1 MSDRPPDLGAATAG
15 DVGAAPGSDQRA
27 VLLDLYDDAVPQV
40 YGYLR
45 HRCGSESLAEDLTSE
60 TFLAAVKA
68 VQWGTVAELSTGW
81 LVTVARNKL
90 VDHWRGEAR
99 RQRLLELVHD
109 EPLVEDPWDA
119 VIDSR
124 RAAETLAALGPHHR
138 SALVLR
144 YFDGLPVP
152 EVARALDRT
161 VHATEA
167 LLVRARLAFRSLYG
181 ERRSDDG

>member
-1 MSDRPPDLGAATAG
+1 MSDADLGG
-15 DVGAAPGSDQRA
+15 DRGLDQRT
-27 VLLDLYDDAVPQV
+27 VLLELYDDALPQV

-45 HRCGSESLAEDLTSE
+45 HRCGSDALAEDLTSE

-68 VQWGTVAELSTGW
+68 VQWGTVAELTTAW

-109 EPLVEDPWDA
+109 EPVVEDPWDA
-119 VIDSR
+119 VLDTR
-124 RAAETLAALGPHHR
+124 LAAETLAALGPHHR

-144 YFDGLPVP
+144 YLDGLAVP
-152 EVARALDRT
+152 DVARVLDRT

-167 LLVRARLAFRSLYG
+167 LLVRARSAFRSVYG
-181 ERRSDDG
+181 DRRGDDS

>member
-1 MSDRPPDLGAATAG
+1 MSDSAG
-15 DVGAAPGSDQRA
+15 LSGDRGGRQRTT
-27 VLLDLYDDAVPQV
+27 LLELYDHALPHV

-45 HRCGSESLAEDLTSE
+45 HRCGSEALAEDLTSE

-68 VQWGTVAELSTGW
+68 VQWGTVGELSTAW

-90 VDHWRGEAR
+90 VDYWRAEAR

-109 EPLVEDPWDA
+109 EPVVEDPWDT
-119 VIDSR
+119 VIDAQ
-124 RAAETLAALGPHHR
+124 RASDTLASLGPHHR

-144 YFDGLPVP
+144 YLDGLPVP
-152 EVARALDRT
+152 DVARALDRT

-167 LLVRARLAFRSLYG
+167 LLVRARLAFRALYG
-181 ERRSDDG
+181 ERRSDDD